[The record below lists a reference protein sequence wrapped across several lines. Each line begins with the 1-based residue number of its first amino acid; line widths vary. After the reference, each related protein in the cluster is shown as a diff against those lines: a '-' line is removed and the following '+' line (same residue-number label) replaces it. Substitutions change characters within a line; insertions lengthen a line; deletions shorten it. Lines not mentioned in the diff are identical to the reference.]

1 MILNYIVLVFVICWL
16 FNLFFQPYM
25 EEQFYLPP
33 SIDEP
38 KLTELQ
44 SMVYPL
50 FKDETS
56 YKDTILENVL
66 TSKMKKKIIHDLSLQ
81 GGSKSYTINKENI
94 FLCLK
99 DENNKYY
106 DTNMLI
112 YVLLHEISHTI
123 CDEVGHTK
131 KFHLYFHDLLKK
143 AIEMK
148 IYDPSIP
155 IIKNYCL
162 YNDDKKM

>member
-1 MILNYIVLVFVICWL
+1 MFLNYIFLAIVIYWL
-16 FNLFFQPYM
+16 FNLIYQPYI
-25 EEQFYLPP
+25 EEKFYLPP

-44 SMVYPL
+44 SIVAPL
-50 FKDETS
+50 FQEEIS

-66 TSKMKKKIIHDLSLQ
+66 TTKMKKKIIHDLSLQ

-123 CDEVGHTK
+123 CDEIGHTK
-131 KFHLYFHDLLKK
+131 KFHLYFHELLKK

-148 IYDPSIP
+148 VYNPNIP
-155 IIKNYCL
+155 VIKNYCL
-162 YNDDKKM
+162 YNDDKKI